1 MVLEFQGRWKAGS
14 DKKAGCSR
22 PEDGPCSSPILW
34 PGCWQSTVKQKKF
47 VLYKHFQCTLNG
59 TKLQSRFVNLLFHQL
74 LKSLIYL
81 IKLRPYL
88 FGYLPQHP
96 TQLLPIFLIYW
107 TKNVGWRNGKLKN
120 DLQSAPFRRRGSM
133 LSSLLWEID
142 CQLLSLGGTMKWK

>member
-22 PEDGPCSSPILW
+22 PEGGPCSSPTLW

-81 IKLRPYL
+81 IKLLTFLVTYPNTRLSSYPY
-88 FGYLPQHP
+88 FSFTEQR
-96 TQLLPIFLIYW
+96 I
-107 TKNVGWRNGKLKN
+107 VGWRNGKLKKRP
-120 DLQSAPFRRRGSM
+120 APFRRRGSM